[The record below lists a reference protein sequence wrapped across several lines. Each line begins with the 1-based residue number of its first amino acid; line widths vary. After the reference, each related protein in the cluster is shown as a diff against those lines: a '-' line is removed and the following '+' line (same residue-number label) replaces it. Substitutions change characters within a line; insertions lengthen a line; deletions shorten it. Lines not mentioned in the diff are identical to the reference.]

1 MNYERWR
8 KNGEKT
14 APSTGGYNAAGVQMM
29 LVKNRL
35 EVWSPEPLS
44 NGMTLA
50 KIFKQHKPYM
60 ANPLLAYAMSLRK
73 YIEQTARATS

>member
-1 MNYERWR
+1 MND
-8 KNGEKT
+8 GEKT